1 MPYNFLS
8 APIKLQEETHMKQST
23 AKGFGAKGWIVRIL
37 TFFSILINAMII
49 DDRYVGKKD

>member
-1 MPYNFLS
+1 
-8 APIKLQEETHMKQST
+8 MKQST

-49 DDRYVGKKD
+49 YDRYVGKKD